1 MRLMLCLNLTLRVDI
16 RVLISISGYAEKRL
30 RANAAKIHIVDIQYH
45 TGHYSLVEKRRA
57 CYLD

>member
-1 MRLMLCLNLTLRVDI
+1 MLCLNLTLRVDI

-30 RANAAKIHIVDIQYH
+30 RANAAKIHIVDIQHH